1 VPSGSWHRLDNAAR
15 VFAAL
20 ASRRTTTVFRVAVTL
35 REPVDPAV
43 VQEALAVLMPRLPV
57 FAVRLRAGLFW
68 HSLVPVDGVP
78 TVQREH
84 AAPCRRLSR
93 REDGPW
99 QFRVLVFGR
108 RLAVECSHVLTD
120 GAGAMTLLRSL
131 LAAYLQRRGVS
142 VDAAEF
148 EPAGIL
154 DPAAPPPPEEAEDA
168 YRRFHEPRLPPPST
182 DPRALRLLGEPLE
195 PEDLQ
200 VVLGVVP
207 VAPLR
212 ALSRDHDVSL
222 TELLASLML
231 AAVLDLAP
239 DGRRP
244 IAVMTPVDLRRLFP
258 SRTLRNFFLSVR
270 AEIDPRL
277 GPYSLEDILHD
288 VHHSMRQQVSV
299 RSIRR
304 QIGRNVGA
312 ERNPLI
318 RHVPLPIKIPMKR
331 WLYRRRWGARYTTA
345 LSNLGRVVLPP
356 ALDEHVER
364 FELIPNP
371 SAAHGIG
378 CGVVG
383 HGEDLVIVI
392 SGIIGDT
399 GLERAFFTRLRRLGV
414 PVRIETNRAEA
425 GGRDEPPPGEP
436 TKGRI

>member
-1 VPSGSWHRLDNAAR
+1 MPSGSWHRLDNAAR

-20 ASRRTTTVFRVAVTL
+20 ASRRTTTVFRVAVIL
-35 REPVDPAV
+35 REPVDAAI
-43 VQEALAVLMPRLPV
+43 VQEALAALMPRLPV

-68 HSLVPVDGVP
+68 HSLVPVEGVP
-78 TVQREH
+78 TVQTERT
-84 AAPCRRLSR
+84 APCRRLSR

-99 QFRVLVFGR
+99 LFRVLVLGR
-108 RLAVECSHVLTD
+108 RLSVECSHVLTD

-131 LAAYLQRRGVS
+131 LAAYLQRRGVR
-142 VDAAEF
+142 VDAAAF
-148 EPAGIL
+148 AGAGIL
-154 DPAAPPPPEEAEDA
+154 DPADPPHPEESEDA
-168 YRRFHEPRLPPPST
+168 YRRFHEPRLPAPSS
-182 DPRALRLLGEPLE
+182 DPRALRLRGEPLA

-200 VVLGVVP
+200 LVLGVVP

-212 ALSRDHDVSL
+212 DLAREHGVSL

-231 AAVLDLAP
+231 AAVLDLVP
-239 DGRRP
+239 EGRRP

-270 AEIDPRL
+270 AEVDPRL
-277 GPYSLEDILHD
+277 GPYTLEDILHD
-288 VHHSMRQQVSV
+288 VHHSMQQQVSV

-318 RHVPLPIKIPMKR
+318 RHVPLALKIPLKR
-331 WLYRRRWGARYTTA
+331 WLYRRRWGTRYTTA
-345 LSNLGRVVLPP
+345 LSNLGRVVLPA

-378 CGVVG
+378 CGIIG
-383 HGEDLVIVI
+383 HRDELVIVI

-399 GLERAFFTRLRRLGV
+399 GLERAFFTRLRRMGV
-414 PVRIETNRAEA
+414 PVRIETNRAET
-425 GGRDEPPPGEP
+425 GGRDEGPDREP
-436 TKGRI
+436 RKGRT